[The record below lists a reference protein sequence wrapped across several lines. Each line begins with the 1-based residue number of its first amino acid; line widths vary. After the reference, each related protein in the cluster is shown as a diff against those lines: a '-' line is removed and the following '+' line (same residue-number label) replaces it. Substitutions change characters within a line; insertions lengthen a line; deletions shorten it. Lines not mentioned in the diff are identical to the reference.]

1 MDAKTAN
8 HFAGIIAL
16 AQDAFEQVEHVADAT
31 PKRAILRLQAKYGMY
46 RVLITE
52 LFSDGMRKYR
62 YYVLRGDWVEAGF
75 DNSPDP
81 RAIRLKYGRIGEE
94 HGGEYVP
101 HLHRSDKGQLS
112 LTEDMTFAA
121 FVDWLK
127 ANVQPI
133 PTMR

>member
-16 AQDAFEQVEHVADAT
+16 AQGVFEQVEHVADTT
-31 PKRAILRLQAKYGMY
+31 PKRAILRLQAKYGVY

-81 RAIRLKYGRIGEE
+81 RAIRLKYGRIGEN

-101 HLHRSDKGQLS
+101 HLHRNDKSQLS

-121 FVDWLK
+121 FVDWLQ
-127 ANVQPI
+127 ANIQPI
-133 PTMR
+133 SR

>member
-8 HFAGIIAL
+8 HFATIIAL
-16 AQDAFEQVEHVADAT
+16 AQDAFEHVEHVADAT
-31 PKRAILRLQAKYGMY
+31 PKRAILRLQAKYGD

-52 LFSDGMRKYR
+52 LFSDGKRKYR

-75 DNSPDP
+75 DNNPDP

-101 HLHRSDKGQLS
+101 HLHRRDKNQLS
-112 LTEDMTFAA
+112 LTGDMTFAA

-127 ANVQPI
+127 ANVQSI
-133 PTMR
+133 PR